1 MKTHYRKAYKSD
13 HLGTADLEDYI
24 EQGRVLNFVITHVNY
39 QKGTSVAGRKGDF
52 NIAYF
57 KDKKVKPLVLNATN
71 AAMIKKFCKSP
82 FIEDWKNVAI
92 TLYIKEGIRNPGT
105 GETGGAVRISPVQPQ
120 LKKPKLNRQH
130 PKWDEVVGKFKKG
143 QADISTIK
151 KYFDLTRADEEFL
164 INLKPEDNA

>member
-24 EQGRVLNFVITHVNY
+24 EQGRVLNFVIAHVKY
-39 QKGTSVAGRKGDF
+39 EQGATVAGRKGDF

-71 AAMIKKFCKSP
+71 AAMIKKFCKSS
-82 FIEDWKNVAI
+82 FLEDWTNVPI

-105 GETGGAVRISPVQPQ
+105 GEKGGAVRISPVQPQ
-120 LKKPKLNRQH
+120 IKKPKLNTEH
-130 PKWDEVVGKFKKG
+130 PKWAEVVGKIESG
-143 QADISTIK
+143 EADLNTIK
-151 KYFDLTRADEEFL
+151 KYFDLNRADEDYL
-164 INLKPEDNA
+164 KNLKLKTDA